1 MVGTALRHNFIKASG
16 GIIRGTLQAFT
27 NVVSK
32 MKFGLFISTQ
42 FNADQDLGA
51 AMQFMAEE
59 ARIAADC
66 GFESIWCPHHYV
78 TDPMRMFQ
86 PHETLARLSAEVP
99 HLRIGTGILLL
110 SMMNPVQV
118 AEQAATLDWM
128 TDGGY
133 VLAAGLGYRPEE
145 FQSMG
150 VERKH
155 RLSRFIEA
163 VEVIR
168 RLWTEERVTHHG
180 QHFHL
185 DEIGLSA
192 RPRNPEGCPIWIG
205 GAVPPA
211 VERAATLG
219 DAWLASFTTEPD
231 AMRVLFDIY
240 KKALP
245 DGKNPEM
252 PMCRECFLGASETDA
267 LDKCAETLIGKYAAY
282 ASWDNKHVADERPF
296 AERFDAYRRDRFLIG
311 DASQLTDEVAR
322 YRDELGVTTLILRMN
337 WPGTHFADS
346 LSSIQRFEAVIK
358 HYT

>member
-1 MVGTALRHNFIKASG
+1 
-16 GIIRGTLQAFT
+16 
-27 NVVSK
+27 

-59 ARIAADC
+59 ARIAVDC

-78 TDPMRMFQ
+78 TDPMLMFQ

-145 FQSMG
+145 IKSMG

-155 RLSRFIEA
+155 RLNRLIEA

-192 RPRNPEGCPIWIG
+192 RSRNPEVCPIWIG

-219 DAWLASFTTEPD
+219 DALARQFHD
-231 AMRVLFDIY
+231 RARRNAR
-240 KKALP
+240 AL
-245 DGKNPEM
+245 
-252 PMCRECFLGASETDA
+252 
-267 LDKCAETLIGKYAAY
+267 
-282 ASWDNKHVADERPF
+282 
-296 AERFDAYRRDRFLIG
+296 
-311 DASQLTDEVAR
+311 
-322 YRDELGVTTLILRMN
+322 
-337 WPGTHFADS
+337 
-346 LSSIQRFEAVIK
+346 
-358 HYT
+358 